1 MLTGKNQS
9 LALLAVGLVVAI
21 VALAADSLGLGG
33 HPGIG
38 WKQILGALV
47 GAAVAVAGG
56 LGLRRG

>member
-1 MLTGKNQS
+1 MTGKQRS
-9 LALLAVGLVVAI
+9 TALLAAGVVLGI